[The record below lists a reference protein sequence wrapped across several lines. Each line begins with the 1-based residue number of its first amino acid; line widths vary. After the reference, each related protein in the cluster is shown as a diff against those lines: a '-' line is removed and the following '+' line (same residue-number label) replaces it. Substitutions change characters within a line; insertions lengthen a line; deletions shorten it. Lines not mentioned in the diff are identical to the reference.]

1 VTARRKASTYIEQ
14 HCERTRKYIRNMSGI
29 QNHDPGV
36 LRSKKENAQVC
47 VIIVFSNYGKNA
59 I

>member
-1 VTARRKASTYIEQ
+1 MARHKASTYTEQ
-14 HCERTRKYIRNMSGI
+14 HCERTRKYICNMSGI

-36 LRSKKENAQVC
+36 LRSKKENAHVF
-47 VIIVFSNYGKNA
+47 VAIVFINYGRNV